1 MRHFENEKSDRERDV
16 SLEEKFFSPEQI
28 QWNATESAAWCAEHS
43 GVLHIVVCSMWG
55 FFTVACRSR
64 QCRVFSIVY
73 CVEFRMQCS
82 IQCAMF

>member
-1 MRHFENEKSDRERDV
+1 MYHWKRS
-16 SLEEKFFSPEQI
+16 SSPPYSSPEQI

-55 FFTVACRSR
+55 LFTVACSSM
-64 QCRVFSIVY
+64 CRVFSIVY
-73 CVEFRMQCS
+73 SVVYGVEFSVQCS